1 MINLKAFVA
10 KCYKVR
16 KGTVIENDVIT
27 AAQTCYVVRKGNG
40 CMIQPQKSKSL
51 SNPQTSEPSVVFP
64 DVCSNEHTCLGIHK
78 REKVALGVDDTRVSA
93 RTG

>member
-1 MINLKAFVA
+1 
-10 KCYKVR
+10 
-16 KGTVIENDVIT
+16 
-27 AAQTCYVVRKGNG
+27 
-40 CMIQPQKSKSL
+40 MIQPQKSKSL
-51 SNPQTSEPSVVFP
+51 SNPQTPEPSVVFP